1 MIEQGMNGHRM
12 NGCRMSALRLPA
24 PLQLSD
30 RVLKTSRSA
39 YIVSIVN
46 CTPDSFW
53 AGSRASSSSAAA
65 ECALE
70 HFANGADI
78 VDIGGESSRPGS
90 VYVSADEQIKRI
102 VPVIEEIRRH
112 CTGAL
117 SVDTRLLPVMQA
129 ARSAGA
135 DILNDISA
143 LEDDENLAAFAAK
156 EKIPV
161 ILMHKRGTPL
171 IMQND
176 TRYTDI
182 VAEVALYLAHRIQYA
197 VSQGISADK
206 IIADPGIGFA
216 KDLHSNIALVQNGAA
231 IAELIQKQTG
241 FGAPQLLAGLS
252 RKSFI
257 GSLTGKDT
265 PERLSGTV
273 AANLIAVQKGYT
285 FLRVHDTVQTADMLA
300 VLDAFG
306 SVSDGTG

>member
-30 RVLKTSRSA
+30 RVLTTSRSA

-53 AGSRASSSSAAA
+53 AGSRASSSAAA

-90 VYVSADEQIKRI
+90 VYVSAAEQIKRI

-112 CTGAL
+112 CSGAL

-171 IMQND
+171 IMQNN

-182 VAEVALYLAHRIQYA
+182 VAEVALYLGHRIQYA

-216 KDLHSNIALVQNGAA
+216 KDVRSNIALVQN
-231 IAELIQKQTG
+231 
-241 FGAPQLLAGLS
+241 
-252 RKSFI
+252 
-257 GSLTGKDT
+257 
-265 PERLSGTV
+265 
-273 AANLIAVQKGYT
+273 
-285 FLRVHDTVQTADMLA
+285 
-300 VLDAFG
+300 
-306 SVSDGTG
+306 